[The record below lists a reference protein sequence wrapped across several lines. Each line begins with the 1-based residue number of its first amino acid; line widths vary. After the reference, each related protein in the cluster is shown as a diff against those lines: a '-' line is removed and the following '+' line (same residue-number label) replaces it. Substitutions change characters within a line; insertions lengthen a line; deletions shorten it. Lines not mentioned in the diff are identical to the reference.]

1 MDNDTSDAS
10 EQLDDRRQITA
21 PVNPKPSGS
30 VDQLSDASA
39 DALARAKLLLEY
51 LKVLAWPVFV
61 VGLLAV
67 YRPPIGR
74 MSESLASK
82 FETADSVKIG
92 SLSLEVQQRARDLG
106 SPELGREIGQL
117 SFNAIEA
124 LVRTPR
130 SGSMILLSTND
141 RSNPPEYGLPSD
153 AELDGLRELEK
164 KGLIGFEEPLDTFV
178 RDLKAI
184 GRSMAKDSR
193 MRTEDRQSGQSHLN
207 SWRPEN
213 AE

>member
-1 MDNDTSDAS
+1 MA
-10 EQLDDRRQITA
+10 
-21 PVNPKPSGS
+21 
-30 VDQLSDASA
+30 
-39 DALARAKLLLEY
+39 
-51 LKVLAWPVFV
+51 
-61 VGLLAV
+61 
-67 YRPPIGR
+67 
-74 MSESLASK
+74 ESLASK

-141 RSNPPEYGLPSD
+141 RSMPPEYGLPSD

-164 KGLIGFEEPLDTFV
+164 KGLIELEEPLDKFV
-178 RDLKAI
+178 RDLKTI

-193 MRTEDRQSGQSHLN
+193 MRTEDRQWVAVDNRTDELVQRLRKQSYRLTDAGKKAVEAITKAVAAQLA
-207 SWRPEN
+207 RPQ
-213 AE
+213 